1 MTIIELRKMTE
12 NFSVDVY
19 RLGNEMNSAGW
30 ENLSDWFTY
39 SGLDIGRYVARS
51 CGCIE
56 VTDFIE
62 ELKIAMNR
70 ANETNYWLGIIY
82 SAEIISKIRYE
93 ILKYKCNKIRIEIA
107 KAIKNASEVNI

>member
-70 ANETNYWLGIIY
+70 ANETNYWLGVIY

-107 KAIKNASEVNI
+107 KAIKNANEVNS